1 MINTPAIVFVGG
13 LMLSN
18 GFMTFA
24 WYGHRKS
31 LGGTPWFV
39 AAIIS
44 WGIAFFEYMS
54 QVPANRAGHTLF
66 NVAQLKI
73 VQKVISLTVFVPFA
87 IFYMRKKPSL
97 NYLYAGFC
105 LLGAVFLIFRAP
117 AQ

>member
-18 GFMTFA
+18 VFMNFA

-39 AAIIS
+39 AAITS
-44 WGIAFFEYMS
+44 LGNSFFDYMI
-54 QVPANRAGHTLF
+54 QVPANRAGHLLF

-73 VQKVISLTVFVPFA
+73 VQKVISPTVFVPFA
-87 IFYMRKKPSL
+87 IFYMRDKPSL

-105 LLGAVFLIFRAP
+105 LLGAAFFIFRAP

>member
-18 GFMTFA
+18 VFMNFA
-24 WYGHRKS
+24 WYGHLKS
-31 LGGTPWFV
+31 LGGMPWIV

-44 WGIAFFEYMS
+44 WGTAFFEYMI

-87 IFYMRKKPSL
+87 IFYMREKSSQ

-105 LLGAVFLIFRAP
+105 LLGAEFFIFRAP

>member
-1 MINTPAIVFVGG
+1 MINTPAIVFAGG

-18 GFMTFA
+18 VFKTFA
-24 WYGHRKS
+24 LYWHRKS

-39 AAIIS
+39 AAITS
-44 WGIAFFEYMS
+44 WGIAFFDYMI
-54 QVPANRAGHTLF
+54 QVPANRAGHLLF

-73 VQKVISLTVFVPFA
+73 VQKVITLTVFVPFA
-87 IFYMRKKPSL
+87 IFYMHEKPSL

-105 LLGAVFLIFRAP
+105 LLGAVFFIFRAP